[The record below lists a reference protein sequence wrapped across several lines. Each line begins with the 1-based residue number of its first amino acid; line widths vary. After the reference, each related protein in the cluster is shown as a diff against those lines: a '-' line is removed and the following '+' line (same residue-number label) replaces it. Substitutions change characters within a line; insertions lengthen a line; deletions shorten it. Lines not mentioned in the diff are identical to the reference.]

1 MKVEIKNLSNGE
13 KLKEINVN
21 ATFIA
26 PRINECVKCEGDE
39 KLYKVISIAHVYGK
53 DDIVMIIW
61 VA

>member
-1 MKVEIKNLSNGE
+1 MKVEIKKLSNDE
-13 KLKEINVN
+13 TLKEMNVN

-26 PRINECVKCEGDE
+26 PRINECVKCEGD
-39 KLYKVISIAHVYGK
+39 KNLYKVVSIVHIYGK

>member
-1 MKVEIKNLSNGE
+1 MKVEIKKISDGE
-13 KLKEINVN
+13 ILKEMNVN
-21 ATFIA
+21 ATFIV

-39 KLYKVISIAHVYGK
+39 KLYKVISIAHVYGS

>member
-1 MKVEIKNLSNGE
+1 MKVEIKKLSNDE
-13 KLKEINVN
+13 TLKEMNVN

-39 KLYKVISIAHVYGK
+39 KLYKVISVVHIYGK

-61 VA
+61 VV